1 MKDANRVSGN
11 SATTCHFYE
20 EIDAILGT
28 RAASAPATLL
38 ESAADD
44 TVVVPTEEDLVP
56 DSPQSNLDAEIE
68 EANSSAITTTS
79 STPTNTPF
87 PTPTTTSNATST
99 STATTI
105 ATTSAGGQPSS
116 SRSLSRPLRSAKGR
130 LAGAKRGTDTLLVL
144 AEMEERAAERQEKLE
159 EKRRKQEAELED
171 RRREREMQ
179 HEERMHSMFM
189 TVFQQMMGSGWGPAP
204 YPPMHPIL
212 PPFQPATTEDNG
224 DNPWPPTTSQ

>member
-1 MKDANRVSGN
+1 M
-11 SATTCHFYE
+11 
-20 EIDAILGT
+20 
-28 RAASAPATLL
+28 
-38 ESAADD
+38 
-44 TVVVPTEEDLVP
+44 
-56 DSPQSNLDAEIE
+56 DAEIE
-68 EANSSAITTTS
+68 EANNSATTTTS
-79 STPTNTPF
+79 STPTTNNPF
-87 PTPTTTSNATST
+87 PTPTTTFNATST

-212 PPFQPATTEDNG
+212 PPFRSATTEDTG
-224 DNPWPPTTSQ
+224 ANPWPPTTSQYYCMQCILLSLSCPTNYLHTSVSLLSCLCTCTITTHKWLQLLTKFLMTSHMMFVP

>member
-1 MKDANRVSGN
+1 M
-11 SATTCHFYE
+11 
-20 EIDAILGT
+20 
-28 RAASAPATLL
+28 
-38 ESAADD
+38 
-44 TVVVPTEEDLVP
+44 P
-56 DSPQSNLDAEIE
+56 DSPQSNLNAEIE
-68 EANSSAITTTS
+68 EANSSGTTTTS
-79 STPTNTPF
+79 STPTTNTPF

-105 ATTSAGGQPSS
+105 VTTSAGGQSSS
-116 SRSLSRPLRSAKGR
+116 SRSLSRPLRMSAKGR

-144 AEMEERAAERQEKLE
+144 AEMEECAADRQEKWE
-159 EKRRKQEAELED
+159 EKKRKQEAELED
-171 RRREREMQ
+171 RRRAREMQ

-224 DNPWPPTTSQ
+224 DNPWPPTTPQ